1 MFFQHIGRMIEI
13 IKHFYSHAID
23 KINSFL
29 EKHGVNTKPKAWWV
43 YVLLVAMTGYGCY
56 VVKINQYVASHYE
69 EYLQKA
75 YNALNHGWLNF
86 LFFVG
91 IVAVAFI
98 VSNKIRKDKL
108 FSWKRLLV
116 ELFFLFVLLYQNQWN
131 YAKCFLG
138 FDYRVLLIVIG
149 FVLMVLEVEKYR
161 LHKVLEPAHDRAY
174 RRYIA
179 DDDFNPE
186 QDYQRRD
193 TLAKEVVDRALAT
206 DISKESFAVGIT
218 GGWGTGKTTMLGN
231 IRKAIGDRAYIV
243 EFNPWN
249 SQTPSQIITDF
260 FSEIRGMLCSDYR
273 TLAKP
278 IMRYAKLLTDVKLN
292 PAETWVVSRL
302 NNYAEKDLSRCKELV
317 GEQLK
322 KLDRPLAVLIDDTD
336 RLEGDEMFEVLR
348 LVRNTAKLPNIIY
361 FVTFDKSYLV
371 GQLNQNKVP
380 EAAQYVEKIFP
391 LEIAMPY
398 AEKHLL
404 ISALYYDINQ
414 MMKNENLT
422 NWIYR
427 HISNA
432 DLMNAVEILGSY
444 RQVKRFAR
452 LYTTEVSYMKTV
464 FKKLELDVTD
474 LFWLTLIQLTDHESY
489 EVMFRTPEYYFK
501 TERSSNTNAYLL
513 KDGVD
518 DLKGLAANT
527 KIILTKLFRK
537 NSGSIDNSIRFCDN
551 YYNYFYM
558 GLEKGRVSLQE
569 IEDLMNASDDVDK
582 KMVELCKQKS
592 SQSLYHRLSSYQ
604 MLDSLEGYKAF
615 FSVLTAW
622 MNCQQ
627 HHLMAYLFTERLTSY
642 WIKVEYRK
650 EFIEWFIKRMGSV
663 IQTTNNFIQ
672 VAKVLTKLYPV
683 YPSDL
688 EEEQVVITH
697 IIKRDDIRE
706 MSKQTFN
713 CYLEKHS
720 GYDAMD
726 LMDPQTYLGKLYK
739 LFTIA
744 IDYCSYDDETCMEN
758 LVIDDAIAYFCQHK
772 SKRYKECSQFFQLT
786 EEDERMGY
794 ADEMRQDKEEK
805 KIALFGS
812 NTGKYEEFLNQ
823 CFVHPNGQDSN
834 QNTTDNKEE

>member
-1 MFFQHIGRMIEI
+1 MVERL
-13 IKHFYSHAID
+13 KPYYSQAID
-23 KINSFL
+23 WINSFL

-43 YVLLVAMTGYGCY
+43 YALLVAIVGYGCY
-56 VVKINQYVASHYE
+56 VVKINQYIANHYGV
-69 EYLQKA
+69 YLQKA

-91 IVAVAFI
+91 IVAVA
-98 VSNKIRKDKL
+98 VVVGNKIRKDKL

-116 ELFFLFVLLYQNQWN
+116 EIFILFVLLYQNQWDF
-131 YAKCFLG
+131 AKCFLG
-138 FDYRVLLIVIG
+138 FDYHGLLLIIG
-149 FVLMVLEVEKYR
+149 FALMVLEVEKYR
-161 LHKVLEPAHDRAY
+161 LHKAPEPAHDRAY

-206 DISKESFAVGIT
+206 DISKESFSVGIT

-231 IRKAIGDRAYIV
+231 IKKAIGDRAYVV

-249 SQTPSQIITDF
+249 SQTPSQIINDF
-260 FSEIRGMLCSDYR
+260 FSEIRGKLSTDYR

-292 PAETWVVSRL
+292 PVETWVVSRL
-302 NNYAEKDLSRCKELV
+302 NNYAEKDLTGCKELV

-348 LVRNTAKLPNIIY
+348 LVRNTAKLPNIVY
-361 FVTFDKSYLV
+361 FVTFDKNYLV
-371 GQLNQNKVP
+371 GQLDQKKVP
-380 EAAQYVEKIFP
+380 DAAQYVEKIFP

-398 AEKHLL
+398 AENHLL
-404 ISALYYDINQ
+404 ISALFYDINQ

-422 NWIYR
+422 NWIYK
-427 HISNA
+427 HVSNA

-474 LFWLTLIQLTDHESY
+474 LFWMTLIQLTDHEAY
-489 EVMFRTPEYYFK
+489 EIMFRTPECYFK
-501 TERSSNTNAYLL
+501 TERNGNTNAYLL

-527 KIILTKLFRK
+527 KIIMTKLFSK
-537 NSGSIDNSIRFCDN
+537 NGGNIDNSIRFCDN

-569 IEDLMNASDDVDK
+569 IEDLMNAGDDVDS
-582 KMVELCKQKS
+582 KMAELCKQKS
-592 SQSLYHRLSSYQ
+592 SQSLFHRLSGYQ
-604 MLDSLEGYKAF
+604 MQESLEGYKSY

-627 HHLMAYLFTERLTSY
+627 HHLMAYLFTERLTPY
-642 WIKVEYRK
+642 RIMDECRK
-650 EFIEWFIKRMGSV
+650 EFIAWFIKRMESV
-663 IQTTNNFIQ
+663 IQSTNNFIQ
-672 VAKVLTKLYPV
+672 VAKVITKLYPV
-683 YPSDL
+683 YPSDW
-688 EEEQVVITH
+688 EEDQVVITH
-697 IIKRDDIRE
+697 IIESKEIRKL
-706 MSKQTFN
+706 SKQTFK
-713 CYLEKHS
+713 CYLEKYS
-720 GYDAMD
+720 GWDAMD
-726 LMDPQTYLGKLYK
+726 IMDSQTYLGKLYK
-739 LFTIA
+739 VFTIA
-744 IDYCSYDDETCMEN
+744 VDYSSYDDESCMEN
-758 LVIDDAIAYFCQHK
+758 LVIDEAIAYFSQHK
-772 SKRYKECSQFFQLT
+772 SRRYKECSEYFQLT
-786 EEDERMGY
+786 DVEERLGY

-812 NTGKYEEFLNQ
+812 NTKKYEEFLSK
-823 CFVHPNGQDSN
+823 CFVHPNEQNSN
-834 QNTTDNKEE
+834 RNTTREKEE